1 MRGRPLG
8 MRTFLAPGISV
19 CELSVRSFRVK
30 TPLLSIYE
38 LGSVQFTDDSAA
50 SWRFDALI
58 DAALV

>member
-1 MRGRPLG
+1 MQGRPLG
-8 MRTFLAPGISV
+8 MRTFWAPGINV
-19 CELSVRSFRVK
+19 CELRVRSFREK

-50 SWRFDALI
+50 SWRFDVLI